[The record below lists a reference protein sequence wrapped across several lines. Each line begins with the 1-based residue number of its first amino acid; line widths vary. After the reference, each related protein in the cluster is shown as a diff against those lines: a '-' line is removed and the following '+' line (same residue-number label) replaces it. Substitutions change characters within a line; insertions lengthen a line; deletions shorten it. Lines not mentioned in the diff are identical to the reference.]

1 MLVVQVFMESRNSW
15 EAKGSGGQIE
25 LAIEKAA
32 MTASCGM
39 LSATAEAK
47 TRQERWWGTSE
58 YTKSSTSPG
67 QD

>member
-47 TRQERWWGTSE
+47 IDRSDGGNFRIHEVKNIS
-58 YTKSSTSPG
+58 
-67 QD
+67 